1 MIWMKCHRDDF
12 FSMLYTIFCMYVLY
26 VNKSDNVI
34 LFYFCKCFDISCD
47 HYYIKQMYCFVKT
60 YPLHFTIQTP
70 KSICKPFW
78 GSYNNNFYFDFHK
91 NMYLHTTI

>member
-1 MIWMKCHRDDF
+1 
-12 FSMLYTIFCMYVLY
+12 MYVLY

-47 HYYIKQMYCFVKT
+47 HYYIKQMCCFVRT

-70 KSICKPFW
+70 KSICKPF
-78 GSYNNNFYFDFHK
+78 
-91 NMYLHTTI
+91 